1 MNRYEG
7 VGGGMKG
14 YEGVGGGMNRYEGV
28 GIGTMNSLCVYVIE
42 QGHLVKSMETGDSI
56 VSSSLHANSL
66 CVYVVE
72 QGHLVK
78 IPYVSM

>member
-1 MNRYEG
+1 MKRNRYEG
-7 VGGGMKG
+7 VTDMKG
-14 YEGVGGGMNRYEGV
+14 SQVWRGHRYEGV
-28 GIGTMNSLCVYVIE
+28 GIGTMNSLCVYVVE

>member
-1 MNRYEG
+1 
-7 VGGGMKG
+7 MKG
-14 YEGVGGGMNRYEGV
+14 YEGV
-28 GIGTMNSLCVYVIE
+28 GIGTMNSLCVYVVE

>member
-1 MNRYEG
+1 MKRYEG

-14 YEGVGGGMNRYEGV
+14 YEGVGGGMKRYEGV
-28 GIGTMNSLCVYVIE
+28 GIGTM
-42 QGHLVKSMETGDSI
+42 
-56 VSSSLHANSL
+56 NSL

-78 IPYVSM
+78 IPYVSGR

>member
-1 MNRYEG
+1 M
-7 VGGGMKG
+7 
-14 YEGVGGGMNRYEGV
+14 
-28 GIGTMNSLCVYVIE
+28 MNSLCVYVIE

-78 IPYVSM
+78 IPYVSGR

>member
-1 MNRYEG
+1 M
-7 VGGGMKG
+7 VGT
-14 YEGVGGGMNRYEGV
+14 
-28 GIGTMNSLCVYVIE
+28 GTMNSLCVYVIE

-78 IPYVSM
+78 IPYVSGR